1 LLAGGEA
8 LGYRPLRQAVAEYLN
23 ASRGVKCSVDQVLIT
38 SGVQEALERAAHL
51 LLDPGVPVW
60 VEEPGYPG
68 AAIVFR
74 AVGAKVCPVP
84 VDAEGLDLELGR
96 RRWQSARLVYV
107 TPAHQFPL
115 GVTMTLRRR
124 LALLEWARRSHT
136 LIFEDDYD
144 SEYRYSGRPIPA
156 LQGLDRAGVVIF
168 AGTFNEVLFP
178 ALRLAYLVVPQTMVD
193 RFAAAQSVSMRHAP
207 LLDQAVL
214 CDFITEGHF
223 ARHIRRMREL
233 YAQRL
238 AVFLESSRSR
248 LDGLLEIPSV
258 EAGLQTV
265 GWLAPGI
272 HADRAA
278 EEAARHGVEVIPIG
292 RYATRGFRKQGLLLG
307 FAAVDSRELRRG
319 VEELARALEACKK

>member
-1 LLAGGEA
+1 
-8 LGYRPLRQAVAEYLN
+8 
-23 ASRGVKCSVDQVLIT
+23 
-38 SGVQEALERAAHL
+38 VQEAVDRAAHL
-51 LLDPGVPVW
+51 LLDPGAPVW

-84 VDAEGLDLELGR
+84 VDAEGLDLEAGR

-115 GVTMTLRRR
+115 GVTMSLRRR
-124 LALLEWARRSHT
+124 LALLEWARRSQT

-144 SEYRYSGRPIPA
+144 SEYRYAGRPIPA

-178 ALRLAYLVVPQTMVD
+178 ALRLAYLVVPPSMVD
-193 RFAAAQSVSMRHAP
+193 RFAAAQSVTMRHAP

-238 AVFLESSRSR
+238 AVFLEASRSR
-248 LDGLLEIPSV
+248 LEGLLEIPGV

-265 GWLAPGI
+265 SWLASGI
-272 HADRAA
+272 GAERAA
-278 EEAARHGVEVIPIG
+278 EEAARREVEVIPIS
-292 RYATRGFRKQGLLLG
+292 RYATRPLSRQGLLLG
-307 FAAVDSRELRRG
+307 FAAVDKRELRRG
-319 VEELARALEACKK
+319 VEELGKALEACQRTSRIGGHGRR